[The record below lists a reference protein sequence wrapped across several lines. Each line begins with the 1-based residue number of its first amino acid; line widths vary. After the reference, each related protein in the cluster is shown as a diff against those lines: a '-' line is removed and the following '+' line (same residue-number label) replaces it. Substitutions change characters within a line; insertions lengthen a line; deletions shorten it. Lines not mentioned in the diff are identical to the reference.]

1 MTDPELDFWEL
12 RPTSTGISQLPRST
26 QGRRSITQR
35 RVYVHYEQMFQVLF
49 LVPCSR
55 GSSFYLTHYV
65 HTMIYS
71 HTPVNTSRHRSHNTV
86 DSWQTNTLLAP
97 VEICS
102 HPALASI
109 RDTGPLAVSAQLS
122 HHDGPH
128 LSHSFYLHQHAD
140 FQRDLQSLT
149 VLLLQNSSAS
159 VG

>member
-12 RPTSTGISQLPRST
+12 RPMSTALVSSRAPHTVAARSLYAAST
-26 QGRRSITQR
+26 FTMNKCSRFCS
-35 RVYVHYEQMFQVLF
+35 LF
-49 LVPCSR
+49 LVLEDLPSI
-55 GSSFYLTHYV
+55 LHA
-65 HTMIYS
+65 MIYS
-71 HTPVNTSRHRSHNTV
+71 HTPGSANRHRSHNTV

-122 HHDGPH
+122 HHDGQL
-128 LSHSFYLHQHAD
+128 LSHSVYRHQHAG

-149 VLLLQNSSAS
+149 VLLQNSSAS